1 MRKLSIEELKRVNV
15 EEFKQLE
22 KIPVVV
28 VLDNVRSTHNVGAV
42 FRTSDAFRIAEIHL
56 CGITPK
62 PPHRDI
68 EKSALGATESVDW
81 KSFTNTAESIQAL
94 RDEGYRIW
102 CIEQVDKSVSLERW
116 EWTGEKIALVFGH
129 EVFGVDEK
137 IVAAADGAIEIP
149 QAGTKHS
156 LNISVTAGIV
166 LWTCFGQHLSQDSN
180 RD

>member
-1 MRKLSIEELKRVNV
+1 MRKLSIEELNRVNV

-42 FRTSDAFRIAEIHL
+42 FRTSDAFRVSEIHL

-68 EKSALGATESVDW
+68 EKTALGATESVSW
-81 KSFTNTAESIQAL
+81 KHFKETSESIQAL
-94 RDEGYRIW
+94 RELGYQIW
-102 CIEQVDKSVSLERW
+102 CIEQVDKSISLDS
-116 EWTGEKIALVFGH
+116 WTWNGEKIALVFGH

-137 IVAAADGAIEIP
+137 IVPDSDGAIEIP
-149 QAGTKHS
+149 QEGTKHS
-156 LNISVTAGIV
+156 LNISVSAGIV
-166 LWTCFGQHLSQDSN
+166 LWTCFSQSRN
-180 RD
+180 HF